1 MQSELDEYQLK
12 MLEYLKTSGVSGIS
26 GARFKEHDPEKG
38 NMTHLEFVT
47 SYRSV
52 WCPEIV
58 GEELMKDMY
67 EMIHADSMPIKFNDS
82 YDPNK
87 QVPLI
92 GEWEHKN
99 IPDIKALRR
108 YNEEGSITKFQI
120 NHLLNYVEALEDACK
135 HWKNEG
141 NKNG

>member
-1 MQSELDEYQLK
+1 MQSELGEYQKK
-12 MLEYLKTSGVSGIS
+12 MLEYLKTSGITGIS

-67 EMIHADSMPIKFNDS
+67 GMIHADFMPVRFNDS
-82 YDPNK
+82 YDPA
-87 QVPLI
+87 I
-92 GEWEHKN
+92 EF
-99 IPDIKALRR
+99 
-108 YNEEGSITKFQI
+108 YNRVI
-120 NHLLNYVEALEDACK
+120 NHIEALEEECITIQK
-135 HWKNEG
+135 VTQG
-141 NKNG
+141 